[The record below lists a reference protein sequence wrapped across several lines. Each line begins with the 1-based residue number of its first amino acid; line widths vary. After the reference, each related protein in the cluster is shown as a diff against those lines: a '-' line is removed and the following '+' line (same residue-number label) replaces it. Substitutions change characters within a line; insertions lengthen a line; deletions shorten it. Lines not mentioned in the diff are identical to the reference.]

1 MHLPAS
7 ILDGTAASVV
17 GAQEPSSSRRSEGRT
32 RWIIGCGVILFHV
45 LILILV
51 VRVSLRWSVPEIAST
66 LVLLNLAAA
75 PAASKL
81 PTRPGAQ
88 QRSKSSVDAGNGERM
103 PQSNATAG
111 HDPSQFD
118 QTPPAELTAPLTDWS
133 AELETIA
140 KAEAPAL
147 LAERLKKCHDAEM
160 QGRFL
165 VGCGKVKTPDIW
177 DHNRG
182 LAEFLAIGK
191 RQANGHLF
199 DDMRDPDRE
208 RSSVPDIVALQKVP
222 HRPLPLAFDPRGDYF
237 TH

>member
-1 MHLPAS
+1 MQQLVAS
-7 ILDGTAASVV
+7 GRY
-17 GAQEPSSSRRSEGRT
+17 GAGRQQSEQRA
-32 RWIIGCGVILFHV
+32 RWIIGCGVFLFHV

-51 VRVSLRWSVPEIAST
+51 VRVPPRWSAPEIAST
-66 LVLLNLAAA
+66 LVLLNLAAV
-75 PAASKL
+75 PAVPKL

-88 QRSKSSVDAGNGERM
+88 RRIKSSVDAGNGERKLE
-103 PQSNATAG
+103 SNAAAG
-111 HDPSQFD
+111 HDSNQFD
-118 QTPPAELTAPLTDWS
+118 QTPQSDLTAPLTDWA

-160 QGRFL
+160 QGRVL
-165 VGCGKVKTPDIW
+165 VGCGKAKTPDIW
-177 DHNRG
+177 DHHRG

-199 DDMRDPDRE
+199 DDMNDPDRD

-222 HRPLPLAFDPRGDYF
+222 RRPVPLAFDPRRDYF
-237 TH
+237 TQ